1 MVTPTKAD
9 LESFDFLVTERW
21 QAPFFG
27 VDHNRFKMGDRV
39 FEAVENEI
47 DGYRSDLG
55 AVEVRKGGVFFLNP
69 VDVVYLDRTNERAEP
84 SSGYGECDLYR
95 LVSVNDGHVW
105 LEFGTENTDDYYPC
119 FIFHYRPRK

>member
-55 AVEVRKGGVFFLNP
+55 AVEVRKGGVFFLNLP
-69 VDVVYLDRTNERAEP
+69 CDVRKTANAPNATYW
-84 SSGYGECDLYR
+84 
-95 LVSVNDGHVW
+95 LVSFALHALKHG
-105 LEFGTENTDDYYPC
+105 
-119 FIFHYRPRK
+119 FIAEANRALGKISALSVKGLTA